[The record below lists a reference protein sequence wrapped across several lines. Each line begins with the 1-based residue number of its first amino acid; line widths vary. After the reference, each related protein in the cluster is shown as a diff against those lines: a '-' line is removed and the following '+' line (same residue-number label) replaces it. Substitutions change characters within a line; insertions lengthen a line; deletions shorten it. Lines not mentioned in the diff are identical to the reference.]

1 MKKISALVLALAMC
15 MALVSCGGGDTSTPS
30 TSTPDASTPS
40 TSTPDASTGADYSSL
55 DPVQLIGAD
64 STAANAAGQL
74 FGEMVA
80 EKLDTITG
88 GQLTMDYFPN
98 GELGADADLLRQ
110 LQSGDIDIFVGQTA
124 PVAPFVP
131 NVAVYDL
138 PMVFATYDGATID
151 EVINNPESEFAQALS
166 ASFNEAGFQLLGTL
180 QNATFRQTTTNRNV
194 QTLADYDGMLIRT
207 MENPNHMAMWEA
219 MGAAPTP
226 MAWNEVY
233 FALQSGNIE
242 AEENAAD
249 TIVGSNLNEVQT
261 YLAKTNHILYANMMI
276 MNKDSYDALDPL
288 YQEALNQAV
297 SEALTEM
304 SAQLAD
310 IEATN
315 LGTLEERGMTII
327 EYGPEFF
334 EEVLALPGVQEL
346 YASIDEQTG
355 GLAQTLQDELAA
367 AAG

>member
-151 EVINNPESEFAQALS
+151 AVINNPESEFYQGLG
-166 ASFNEAGFQLLGTL
+166 ASFNEAGLQLLGTL
-180 QNATFRQTTTNRNV
+180 QNATFRQTTTNRDL
-194 QTLADYDGMLIRT
+194 QTLADYEGMLIRT

-249 TIVGSNLNEVQT
+249 TIVGSNLNEVQA

-297 SEALTEM
+297 SEALAEM

-355 GLAQTLQDELAA
+355 GLAQILQDELAA

>member
-1 MKKISALVLALAMC
+1 MQTI
-15 MALVSCGGGDTSTPS
+15 
-30 TSTPDASTPS
+30 
-40 TSTPDASTGADYSSL
+40 AD
-55 DPVQLIGAD
+55 
-64 STAANAAGQL
+64 N
-74 FGEMVA
+74 
-80 EKLDTITG
+80 
-88 GQLTMDYFPN
+88 
-98 GELGADADLLRQ
+98 
-110 LQSGDIDIFVGQTA
+110 
-124 PVAPFVP
+124 
-131 NVAVYDL
+131 
-138 PMVFATYDGATID
+138 
-151 EVINNPESEFAQALS
+151 
-166 ASFNEAGFQLLGTL
+166 
-180 QNATFRQTTTNRNV
+180 
-194 QTLADYDGMLIRT
+194 DGMLIRT
-207 MENPNHMAMWEA
+207 MENPNHMALWEA

-249 TIVGSNLNEVQT
+249 TIVGSNLDEVQD
-261 YLAKTNHILYANMMI
+261 YLAMTNHILYANMMI

-297 SEALTEM
+297 SEALSEM

-327 EYGPEFF
+327 EYDQAFF
-334 EEVLALPGVQEL
+334 DEVLALPGVQEL

-355 GLAQTLQDELAA
+355 GLAQILQDELAA

>member
-207 MENPNHMAMWEA
+207 MENPNHMALWEA

-249 TIVGSNLNEVQT
+249 TIVGSNLNEVQA

-276 MNKDSYDALDPL
+276 MNKEAYDSLDPL

-297 SEALTEM
+297 NEARTEM
-304 SAQLAD
+304 AAQLAD

>member
-15 MALVSCGGGDTSTPS
+15 MALVSCGGDTSTPS

-74 FGEMVA
+74 FGEMVT

-151 EVINNPESEFAQALS
+151 EVINNPESEFAQTLS

-194 QTLADYDGMLIRT
+194 QTIADYDGMLIRT
-207 MENPNHMAMWEA
+207 MENPNHMAFWEA
-219 MGAAPTP
+219 LGAAPTP

-297 SEALTEM
+297 SEALAEM

-327 EYGPEFF
+327 EYDQAFF
-334 EEVLALPGVQEL
+334 DEVLALPGVQEL
-346 YASIDEQTG
+346 YTSINEQTN

>member
-151 EVINNPESEFAQALS
+151 EVINNPESEFAQTLS

-194 QTLADYDGMLIRT
+194 QTIADYDGMLIRT
-207 MENPNHMAMWEA
+207 MENPNHMAFWEA
-219 MGAAPTP
+219 LGAAPTP

-249 TIVGSNLNEVQT
+249 TIVGSNLNEVQA

-334 EEVLALPGVQEL
+334 EEVLALPGVQQL
-346 YASIDEQTG
+346 YTDINEHTD
-355 GLAQTLQDELAA
+355 GLAQILQDELAA

>member
-40 TSTPDASTGADYSSL
+40 TSTPDSSTGADYSSL

-124 PVAPFVP
+124 PVASFVP

-151 EVINNPESEFAQALS
+151 AVINNPESEFYQGLG
-166 ASFNEAGFQLLGTL
+166 ASFNEAGLQLLGTL

-249 TIVGSNLNEVQT
+249 TIVGSNLNEVQSH
-261 YLAKTNHILYANMMI
+261 LAMTNHILYANMMI

-297 SEALTEM
+297 SEALAEM

-334 EEVLALPGVQEL
+334 EEVLALPGVQQL
-346 YASIDEQTG
+346 YTDINEQTD
-355 GLAQTLQDELAA
+355 GLAQILQDELAA